1 MYMAKINGLSDWYL
15 TSVWPLTLKATA
27 MDALAVKV
35 NLKVTAV
42 TALHLRGLHGRAVW
56 A

>member
-1 MYMAKINGLSDWYL
+1 MIKLSDRYL
-15 TSVWPLTLKATA
+15 PSVWLTLKATA
-27 MDALAVKV
+27 TEARTVEVD
-35 NLKVTAV
+35 LKVTAV